1 MVMIPPYVPEAFLT
15 MYLPAIYAGLIV
27 GFIGTMAIAMKREEI
42 HILILTDLVGLA
54 MIFVVSAVGT
64 DLAEALILPGLVVE
78 LAETLAI
85 SEILITREM
94 RKIEQDPRRNLS
106 KSSSLFPQP
115 FSLDME
121 IMTTAPNFIALVL
134 IGYGIFLTGFTG
146 GAVAGGGIV
155 LYALSKKARGL
166 PVLVLDGIAGVSG
179 IAWCLWIIGF
189 LLFFVMPQYWLLSL
203 FLAACGL
210 LLKVASKVGLIG
222 LLMREDIDKEEVMVM
237 DLGTLGGNL
246 LGTIPLGDIV
256 LYVTP
261 FNLFLFAVLLG
272 FTVLIAFSK
281 PETQVE
287 ATLHNLNNTEVKV
300 GPKEFKQRRF
310 LSVLCGIASAGAM
323 ITGDLFNFTLFM
335 ALVGILNIGIVSAV
349 KQTSVLNSAFNY
361 GLIAMMWSLPL
372 FGGASI
378 ILASTGT
385 FA

>member
-1 MVMIPPYVPEAFLT
+1 MVVLPLVVPDVFVS

-27 GFIGTMAIAMKREEI
+27 GFIATMAIAMNRREI

-94 RKIEQDPRRNLS
+94 RIIEQNPRRNLA

-115 FSLDME
+115 FALNME
-121 IMTTAPNFIALVL
+121 ILNTAPNFIALVL

-146 GAVAGGGIV
+146 GAVAGGGMV

-179 IAWCLWIIGF
+179 ITWCLWILGF
-189 LLFFVMPQYWLLSL
+189 LLLFVVSQYWLLGL

-222 LLMREDIDKEEVMVM
+222 LLMREDIDRE
-237 DLGTLGGNL
+237 
-246 LGTIPLGDIV
+246 
-256 LYVTP
+256 
-261 FNLFLFAVLLG
+261 
-272 FTVLIAFSK
+272 
-281 PETQVE
+281 
-287 ATLHNLNNTEVKV
+287 
-300 GPKEFKQRRF
+300 
-310 LSVLCGIASAGAM
+310 
-323 ITGDLFNFTLFM
+323 
-335 ALVGILNIGIVSAV
+335 
-349 KQTSVLNSAFNY
+349 
-361 GLIAMMWSLPL
+361 
-372 FGGASI
+372 
-378 ILASTGT
+378 
-385 FA
+385 

>member
-1 MVMIPPYVPEAFLT
+1 MVLVPQFVPQAFIS

-27 GFIGTMAIAMKREEI
+27 GFIGTMAIAINRREI

-85 SEILITREM
+85 SEILLTREM
-94 RKIEQDPRRNLS
+94 RKIEQNPRRNLTV
-106 KSSSLFPQP
+106 SSSMFPQA

-166 PVLVLDGIAGVSG
+166 PVLILDGIAGVSG

-189 LLFFVMPQYWLLSL
+189 LLFFVTPQYWLLSL

-222 LLMREDIDKEEVMVM
+222 LLMREDIDKE
-237 DLGTLGGNL
+237 
-246 LGTIPLGDIV
+246 
-256 LYVTP
+256 
-261 FNLFLFAVLLG
+261 
-272 FTVLIAFSK
+272 
-281 PETQVE
+281 
-287 ATLHNLNNTEVKV
+287 
-300 GPKEFKQRRF
+300 
-310 LSVLCGIASAGAM
+310 
-323 ITGDLFNFTLFM
+323 
-335 ALVGILNIGIVSAV
+335 
-349 KQTSVLNSAFNY
+349 
-361 GLIAMMWSLPL
+361 
-372 FGGASI
+372 
-378 ILASTGT
+378 
-385 FA
+385 